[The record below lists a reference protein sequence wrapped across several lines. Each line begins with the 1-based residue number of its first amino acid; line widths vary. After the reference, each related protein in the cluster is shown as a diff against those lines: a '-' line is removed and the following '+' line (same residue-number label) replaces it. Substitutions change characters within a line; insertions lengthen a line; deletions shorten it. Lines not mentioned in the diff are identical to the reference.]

1 MIGCGILGLAIYTL
15 TNEVGVSLVNLLNTE
30 WTVQLEGDDI
40 HIKAFADATAVFCVV
55 AIFVM
60 IFCIVGCIGVC
71 KESKDILKTYL
82 ALNVI
87 MFIVVISATIMGNST
102 FINRMQGAMEKA
114 MVLYQDNP
122 RTPDQ
127 SDSQISITKSWNT
140 IQRSVCKPPYL
151 NKT

>member
-1 MIGCGILGLAIYTL
+1 MIGCAILGLSIYTL

-40 HIKAFADATAVFCVV
+40 HIKAFADAAAVFCVV

-60 IFCIVGCIGVC
+60 IFSIVGCIGVC
-71 KESKDILKTYL
+71 KESKDFLKTYL

-102 FINRMQGAMEKA
+102 SINRMQGAMEKT

-127 SDSQISITKSWNT
+127 SDSQIAITKSWN
-140 IQRSVCKPPYL
+140 ILQRSVGKPPYL